1 MYQKLT
7 TETEY
12 DFNEET
18 VGGESVPVMP
28 HCYDAVTEG
37 LGVCWCFGRS
47 YCFLLCQLGFEALT
61 VHGIAKD
68 LGLHEWTLFK
78 YNDEWYYADPD
89 MGHRRSS
96 LLYYGFTADRRE
108 LNGYMKNAVYYMEGE
123 NHLAADKFDV
133 SALTFSAFFTGVCY
147 GDSYELDYEGN
158 AVVFHV
164 DNGTEGEELI
174 RFELPADK
182 D

>member
-1 MYQKLT
+1 
-7 TETEY
+7 
-12 DFNEET
+12 
-18 VGGESVPVMP
+18 
-28 HCYDAVTEG
+28 
-37 LGVCWCFGRS
+37 
-47 YCFLLCQLGFEALT
+47 
-61 VHGIAKD
+61 
-68 LGLHEWTLFK
+68 
-78 YNDEWYYADPD
+78 
-89 MGHRRSS
+89 MGHRRLIPAVLRFYRRQTRTERLYEKCS
-96 LLYYGFTADRRE
+96 LLY
-108 LNGYMKNAVYYMEGE
+108 EGE